1 MLGPAVDGVRTRKLH
16 QMDLVDATSYESSWI
31 VSKVRMGAFVHACA
45 SPSPCFCTRACLRG
59 ALHARLRARPVQ
71 AASGVGENAVRQ
83 RNTVVRE
90 IRPQVRLVP
99 HAQHLSVEFHGSLH
113 VLHKDACMLQFAVS
127 DRRGPGNLCGASAH
141 GVCAG

>member
-1 MLGPAVDGVRTRKLH
+1 MHARVRIR
-16 QMDLVDATSYESSWI
+16 
-31 VSKVRMGAFVHACA
+31 VSVRVHVRVVR
-45 SPSPCFCTRACLRG
+45 CTRA
-59 ALHARLRARPVQ
+59 RLVQ
-71 AASGVGENAVRQ
+71 AASGVGENAERQ
-83 RNTVVRE
+83 RDTIVRE

-99 HAQHLSVEFHGSLH
+99 HAQHLSVEFHSSLH